1 MLGGDAGFQQV
12 IQDAGQV
19 IGGGAVGML
28 FAERFHGEVKGVLD
42 LPVGELVR
50 AVAPGLGDAESH
62 LVCGGQRGQR
72 LVHPGQ
78 VRGPVIGQ
86 GELHAQQ

>member
-1 MLGGDAGFQQV
+1 MRGRDAGLQQAV
-12 IQDAGQV
+12 ADGLQDCGR
-19 IGGGAVGML
+19 GAVGL
-28 FAERFHGEVKGVLD
+28 VLAQRPGHESEGVFD

-50 AVAPGLGDAESH
+50 PARP
-62 LVCGGQRGQR
+62 VCGHAEPRLVSFGQRGQR

-86 GELHAQQ
+86 GEQHAQE